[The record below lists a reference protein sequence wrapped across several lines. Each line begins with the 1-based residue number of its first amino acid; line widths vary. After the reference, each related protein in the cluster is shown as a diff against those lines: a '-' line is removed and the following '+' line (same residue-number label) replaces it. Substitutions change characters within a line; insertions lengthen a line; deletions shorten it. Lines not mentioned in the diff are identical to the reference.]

1 MLNVIKIKFTH
12 LKSTK
17 YKNYI
22 YICNPY
28 QINSNLLYSKI
39 NDDIMLESGSY
50 LRNKFLL
57 KDESS

>member
-28 QINSNLLYSKI
+28 
-39 NDDIMLESGSY
+39 
-50 LRNKFLL
+50 RNK
-57 KDESS
+57 